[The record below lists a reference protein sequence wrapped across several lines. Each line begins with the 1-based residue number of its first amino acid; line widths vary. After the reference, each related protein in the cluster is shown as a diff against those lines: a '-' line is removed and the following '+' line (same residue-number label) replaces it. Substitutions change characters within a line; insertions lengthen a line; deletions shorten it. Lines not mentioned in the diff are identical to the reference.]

1 MNRFKSIVLYAS
13 GTSSSGAAL
22 RRAEALAAKN
32 EALLYVVDVLSG
44 PDEPKRIAGGFSET
58 QKAAVT
64 TRLRELGIMVEPG
77 CRRGVAVQVQVLIG
91 RPSVEIIRA
100 VLGNK
105 YDLVVLNAEDEH
117 GRLGRPLGRT
127 ALRLLRDCPCPVW
140 VINGEEHG
148 PHRRVL
154 AALDA
159 GEDWSG
165 QQQESLRVLELAA
178 SVAESGGSELRIVYS
193 LAHWTSNSLARWPKE
208 ALSSHRHR
216 LDELVARCDL
226 SRVRHDVRLERE
238 ATVEVVAA
246 LCEDVDVLV
255 MGTVWR
261 SGPAGVLIADVATEA
276 LARVDC
282 SVLAVKPKG
291 FITPIPFAPGRL
303 GRAA

>member
-1 MNRFKSIVLYAS
+1 MKRFKSILFCAS
-13 GTSSSGAAL
+13 GTSSSDAAL
-22 RRAEALAAKN
+22 RRVEALAAKN
-32 EALLYVVDVLSG
+32 EALLHVVDVLSRPG
-44 PDEPKRIAGGFSET
+44 EPKRIAGRCSET
-58 QKAAVT
+58 QEAAVT
-64 TRLRELGIMVEPG
+64 ARLRELEILVMPAG
-77 CRRGVAVQVQVLIG
+77 RRGVAVQAEVLKG
-91 RPSVEIIRA
+91 RPSIEIIRA
-100 VLGNK
+100 VMRNK
-105 YDLVVLNAEDEH
+105 HDLVVLNAEDEA
-117 GRLGRPLGRT
+117 GSPGQPLGRT
-127 ALRLLRDCPCPVW
+127 ALSLLRDCPCPVW
-140 VINGEEHG
+140 VINREEHG

-178 SVAESGGSELRIVYS
+178 SVAESDGSELRIVYS
-193 LAHWTSNSLARWPKE
+193 LAHWTSNGVVRWPKD
-208 ALSSHRHR
+208 ALISHRHR
-216 LDELVARCDL
+216 LDELLARCDL

-238 ATVEVVAA
+238 ATAEVVAA